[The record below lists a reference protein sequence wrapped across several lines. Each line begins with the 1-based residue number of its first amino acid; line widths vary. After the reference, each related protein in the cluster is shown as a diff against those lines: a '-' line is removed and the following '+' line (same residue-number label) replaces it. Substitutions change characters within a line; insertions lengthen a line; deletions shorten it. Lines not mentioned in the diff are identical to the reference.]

1 MELEEEDDILGPFSS
16 NSYGV
21 DGLEGVEELLDG
33 LLQGRHLPLLPL
45 LPPLFSLP
53 LLSFSPSLFFLCFG
67 FLNLDVRMRGRGR
80 ESWLFCKRGS

>member
-16 NSYGV
+16 NSCGV
-21 DGLEGVEELLDG
+21 DGLEGVEELIDG
-33 LLQGRHLPLLPL
+33 LLQGAPSSSSPSPPSSL

-53 LLSFSPSLFFLCFG
+53 LLSLSPSLFFLYFG

-80 ESWLFCKRGS
+80 EG